1 MSDPAPIVY
10 RRFPAL
16 RSRDF
21 RLLWLGQM
29 VSMAGSQM
37 QFWALNWHLYT
48 LTHSAVALGMIGLA
62 RVVPIAIF
70 SLVGGTV
77 ADALDRRKLMLITQ
91 SVMMAT
97 AVLLGVLTMRGELT
111 AGVIYALSALAAG
124 ALAFDNPAR
133 QALLPNLVPREHFAN
148 AVSLHTIIRQVA
160 TIVGPPLAGFL
171 IASGGLAFTYW
182 LNALSFLAVIGAL
195 LLVRAGGGRAGGS
208 VDLAALREALAF
220 LRQSPVLLST
230 MVLDFLATFFSSANA
245 LLPIFAKDVLHVGPK
260 GYGVLAA
267 APAVGSLLTGGAL
280 AFLPRIRRQGPVVLW
295 AVVAYGA
302 ATILFGASR
311 WYTLSLLALAG
322 TGAADTISTVVRQT
336 IRQLNTPDRLRG
348 RISAATMVFFMGGP
362 QLGELEAGL
371 VAAWVGAPLSVALGG
386 LGCLVS
392 VALVAWR
399 VPCLRA
405 YDGEHGSAPL
415 DEGSKA

>member
-1 MSDPAPIVY
+1 MSPRTPVLY

-16 RSRDF
+16 QSRDF
-21 RLLWLGQM
+21 RLLWLGQLI
-29 VSMAGSQM
+29 SMAGSQM
-37 QFWALNWHLYT
+37 QFWALNWHLYA

-62 RVVPIAIF
+62 RVIPIAIF

-77 ADALDRRKLMLITQ
+77 ADALDRRKLMLMTQ

-97 AVLLGVLTMRGELT
+97 AVLLGILTMRGELT

-160 TIVGPPLAGFL
+160 TIVGPPLAGLL

-195 LLVRAGGGRAGGS
+195 LLMRAGGGRAGGS

-220 LRQSPVLLST
+220 LRRSPVLLST

-245 LLPIFAKDVLHVGPK
+245 LLPIFAKDLLHVGPK

-267 APAVGSLLTGGAL
+267 APAVGSLLTGSAL
-280 AFLPRIRRQGPVVLW
+280 AFLPRIRRQGQVVLW

-302 ATILFGASR
+302 ATILFGVSR
-311 WYTLSLLALAG
+311 WYALSLLALAA

-371 VAAWVGAPLSVALGG
+371 VAAWVGAPLSVVLGG

-392 VALVAWR
+392 VALIAWR
-399 VPCLRA
+399 VPRLRA
-405 YDGEHGSAPL
+405 YDGEHGGAPL
-415 DEGSKA
+415 DAEGKN

>member
-1 MSDPAPIVY
+1 
-10 RRFPAL
+10 
-16 RSRDF
+16 
-21 RLLWLGQM
+21 M

-37 QFWALNWHLYT
+37 QSTALNWHLYA
-48 LTHSAVALGMIGLA
+48 LTHSPVALGMIGLA

-70 SLVGGTV
+70 SLAGGAV
-77 ADALDRRKLMLITQ
+77 ADAMDRRKLMLVTQ
-91 SVMMAT
+91 SVMMVT
-97 AVLLGVLTMRGELT
+97 AILLGALTMRGELT
-111 AGVIYALSALAAG
+111 AGLIYALSALAAG

-133 QALLPNLVPREHFAN
+133 QALLPNLVPREHFSN

-160 TIVGPPLAGFL
+160 TIVGPSLAGFM
-171 IASGGLAFTYW
+171 IDSGGLALTYW

-195 LLVRAGGGRAGGS
+195 LLVRAGGGRAGGR
-208 VDLAALREALAF
+208 VDLAALREGFAF

-260 GYGVLAA
+260 GYGMLAA
-267 APAVGSLLTGGAL
+267 APAVGSLVTGAGL
-280 AFLPRIRRQGPVVLW
+280 AFMPRIRRQGQVVLW
-295 AVVAYGA
+295 AVVAYGM
-302 ATILFGASR
+302 ATILFGGSR
-311 WYTLSLLALAG
+311 WYTLSLLALAA
-322 TGAADTISTVVRQT
+322 TGAADTVSTVVRQT
-336 IRQLNTPDRLRG
+336 IRQLITPDHLRG

-392 VALVAWR
+392 VALIAWR
-399 VPCLRA
+399 VPRLRE
-405 YDGEHGSAPL
+405 YDGEHGSAQIGEERKSGGERESGKGLKPQM
-415 DEGSKA
+415 DTDGHG